1 MGSHEIRVAPK
12 SRRDVPKSAERYDR
26 EGDRCNMMSPEM
38 RKAGSAS
45 ANDEIENNVGTE
57 HKVISDVCADTGW
70 MILLSTLK
78 IPASPLLHNGSHKG
92 ARQIQ
97 HEAETRTAFTS
108 ALAS

>member
-1 MGSHEIRVAPK
+1 
-12 SRRDVPKSAERYDR
+12 
-26 EGDRCNMMSPEM
+26 M

-45 ANDEIENNVGTE
+45 AKDEIENNVGTE
-57 HKVISDVCADTGW
+57 HKVITDVCADTGW
-70 MILLSTLK
+70 MIPLSALK